1 MKPEILDVIIL
12 VLLLLV
18 VTIAWSSLQYLQT
31 EDLQTE
37 EEPVP
42 IAFYYLTDISN
53 NETYMID
60 ATEPL
65 YIYLA
70 FYTENYTS
78 SINWVRLCP
87 ENTSYQSATCDCAI
101 NTTQPCLLEC
111 FKCIK

>member
-37 EEPVP
+37 EKSKSVV
-42 IAFYYLTDISN
+42 FYLTDVSS
-53 NETYMID
+53 NETYTID

-70 FYTENYTS
+70 SYTENYTS
-78 SINWVRLCP
+78 SINWIRLCP